1 MDPTLTRD
9 ELLEI
14 LKTMGLEI
22 PASTTLPDVALERR
36 LLSALDA
43 SQHRTRLPPHFNLM
57 ALKRWPLATPGELD
71 ESARSVFDAM
81 GRGNVDE
88 ARQIIEAAV
97 AETKRPA
104 PRLYVSPFEDMRQT
118 IMNLAMFLDGGA
130 RWSVLQD
137 ETGAVSAVKLRVRNV
152 ACMFVRAPLISSI
165 PGRR

>member
-1 MDPTLTRD
+1 MDPALTRD

-22 PASTTLPDVALERR
+22 PASTTLPDTALERR

-43 SQHRTRLPPHFNLM
+43 SHHRPRLPPHFNLM
-57 ALKRWPLATPGELD
+57 ALKRWPLATPGEPD

-88 ARQIIEAAV
+88 ARQIIEEAV

-152 ACMFVRAPLISSI
+152 ACMFVRPFDLKHTRS
-165 PGRR
+165 